1 VDEGRPPGEDEF
13 TKTYPAKEP
22 AMPLSFL
29 PALLS
34 TCLRGMDG
42 CLHARSR
49 VRVSLLCLGI
59 LLAGGRRTV
68 TSWFRAAGITAEFRA
83 AYNTV
88 WACGRRADWMAVPV
102 LRTVETIAPAGRL
115 RLALDDTP
123 TRRWGPEIEGAGL
136 HHNPN
141 PGPAGERFLY
151 GHVWVCLAALARHPE
166 RGTVALPL
174 LSEVYVRRKDV
185 EAMAPDHRVEFRTK
199 LEMAGELLRWVQAWR
214 DDGRYGSVALAC
226 DGGYAKRPF
235 LLEAKRIGVV
245 VFSRLPRNA
254 ALYDLPQTPPPGR
267 RGRKPIYGKNRIS
280 LVERAEDE
288 GGWQRVECTQYGERV
303 TKTVKTFQATWRSAG
318 GAIRVVIV
326 KEEDCWIPYFSI
338 DPDAAGREVLEMM
351 ADRGS
356 LECTFKDVKEVW
368 GAEQQQ
374 VRNLEAN
381 KGCFELNGW
390 MYSQVEAWA
399 WDKEEEELVD
409 RSASPWDGRPR
420 RPSHADKR
428 KALQREVLRN
438 KFRLTLAETL
448 DAEKIEEVIESLLD
462 MAL

>member
-1 VDEGRPPGEDEF
+1 
-13 TKTYPAKEP
+13 
-22 AMPLSFL
+22 MPLSFL

-34 TCLRGMDG
+34 TCLQRMDR
-42 CLHARSR
+42 CLPAQCS
-49 VRVSLLCLGI
+49 VRVPLLCFGI
-59 LLAGGRRTV
+59 LLADGRRTV
-68 TSWFRAAGITAEFRA
+68 TSWLRAANITVEFRA

-88 WACGRRADWMAVPV
+88 GACGRRADWMAASV
-102 LRTVETIAPAGRL
+102 LRTVETILPPGRL

-174 LSEVYVRRKDV
+174 LSELYVRRKDV
-185 EAMAPDHRVEFRTK
+185 DAMDSDHRVEFRTK
-199 LEMAGELLRWVQAWR
+199 LEMAGELLAWIQAWR
-214 DDGRYGSVALAC
+214 DQGRYDSVALAC

-235 LLEAKRIGVV
+235 LLEAKRLGVV
-245 VFSRLPRNA
+245 VFSRLPKNA
-254 ALYDLPQTPPPGR
+254 ALRDLPQTPPPGR

-280 LVERAEDE
+280 LTEQAENE
-288 GGWQRVECTQYGERV
+288 SGWQRVECTQYGKRV
-303 TKTVKTFQATWRSAG
+303 TKTIKTFQATWRSAG
-318 GAIRVVIV
+318 GQIRVVIV
-326 KEEDCWIPYFSI
+326 KEQDKWIPYFSI
-338 DPDAAGREVLEMM
+338 DPDAATTEVLEMM

-356 LECTFKDVKEVW
+356 LEGTFKDVKEVW
-368 GAEQQQ
+368 GAQQQQ

-381 KGCFELNGW
+381 KGCFNLDGW
-390 MYSQVEAWA
+390 MFSQTEVWA
-399 WDKEEEELVD
+399 WDQPDEVLVD
-409 RSASPWDGRPR
+409 RSASPWDNKPR

-438 KFRLTLAETL
+438 KLRLALAEPL
-448 DAEKIEEVIESLLD
+448 DPEKIEEVIESLLD

>member
-1 VDEGRPPGEDEF
+1 
-13 TKTYPAKEP
+13 
-22 AMPLSFL
+22 MPLSFL

-34 TCLRGMDG
+34 TCLRRMDG

-49 VRVSLLCLGI
+49 VRVSLICVGI

-68 TSWFRAAGITAEFRA
+68 TSWFRAAGITAEFRV

-88 WACGRRADWMAVPV
+88 WACGRRAESMAVPV
-102 LRTVETIAPAGRL
+102 LRAVETIIPPGRL

-141 PGPAGERFLY
+141 PGPAGEPFFY

-174 LSEVYVRRKDV
+174 LSELYVRRKDV
-185 EAMAPDHRVEFRTK
+185 DAMDADHRVEFRTK
-199 LEMAGELLRWVQAWR
+199 LEMACELLTWLQTWR
-214 DDGRYGSVALAC
+214 DERRYDSVALAC

-235 LLEAKRIGVV
+235 LLEAKRLGVV
-245 VFSRLPRNA
+245 VFSRLPKNA
-254 ALYDLPQTPPPGR
+254 ALFDLPETPPPGR
-267 RGRKPIYGKNRIS
+267 RGRKPIYGKKRIS
-280 LVERAEDE
+280 LVEMAEDE
-288 GGWQRVECTQYGERV
+288 SGWQRVECTQYGERV
-303 TKTVKTFQATWRSAG
+303 TKEIKTFQATWRSAG
-318 GAIRVVIV
+318 GVIRVVIV
-326 KEEDCWIPYFSI
+326 KEDHGWIPYFSA
-338 DPDAAGREVLEMM
+338 DPDAKAEEVLEMM

-356 LECTFKDVKEVW
+356 IEGTFKDVKEVW

-390 MYSQVEAWA
+390 MYSQTEVWA
-399 WDKEEEELVD
+399 WDRPDEELVD
-409 RSASPWDGRPR
+409 RSASPGDGEPR

-428 KALQREVLRN
+428 KALRREALRN
-438 KFRLTLAETL
+438 KIRLALAEPL
-448 DAEKIEEVIESLLD
+448 DPQKIEEVIESLLD

>member
-1 VDEGRPPGEDEF
+1 
-13 TKTYPAKEP
+13 
-22 AMPLSFL
+22 MPLSFL

-34 TCLRGMDG
+34 TCLQRMDG

-49 VRVSLLCLGI
+49 VRVSLICFGL

-88 WACGRRADWMAVPV
+88 RACGRRADGMAVAV
-102 LRTVETIAPAGRL
+102 LRAVETVLPAGRL

-174 LSEVYVRRKDV
+174 LSGPYVRRKDV
-185 EAMAPDHRVEFRTK
+185 EAMAADHRVEFRTK
-199 LEMAGELLRWVQAWR
+199 LEMAGELLAWVQAWR
-214 DDGRYGSVALAC
+214 DNGRYESVALAC

-235 LLEAKRIGVV
+235 LLEAKRLGVV
-245 VFSRLPRNA
+245 VFSRLPKNA

-280 LVERAEDE
+280 LVEQAEGE
-288 GGWQRVECTQYGERV
+288 SGWQEVECTQYGERV
-303 TKTVKTFQATWRSAG
+303 TKTIKTFQATWRSAG
-318 GAIRVVIV
+318 GATRVVIV
-326 KEEDCWIPYFSI
+326 KEEGRWIPYFSI
-338 DPDAAGREVLEMM
+338 DPDAEAEEVLEMM

-356 LECTFKDVKEVW
+356 IEGTFKDVKEVG

-374 VRNLEAN
+374 VRDREAN
-381 KGCFELNGW
+381 KGCFNLDGW
-390 MYSQVEAWA
+390 MYSQTEVWA
-399 WDKEEEELVD
+399 WDEPDEELVD

-428 KALQREVLRN
+428 KALQREALRN
-438 KFRLTLAETL
+438 KFRLALAEPL
-448 DAEKIEEVIESLLD
+448 DPERIEEVIESLLD

>member
-1 VDEGRPPGEDEF
+1 VDEGRLPGDDEF
-13 TKTYPAKEP
+13 TKTSQAKEP

-29 PALLS
+29 PSLLS
-34 TCLRGMDG
+34 TCMQCMDG
-42 CLHARSR
+42 CLHPRRS
-49 VRVSLLCLGI
+49 VRVSLLCFGI

-88 WACGRRADWMAVPV
+88 WACGRRADRMAVPV
-102 LRTVETIAPAGRL
+102 LRAVETILPPGRL

-141 PGPAGERFLY
+141 PGPAGEPFFW

-174 LSEVYVRRKDV
+174 LSEPYVRRKDV
-185 EAMAPDHRVEFRTK
+185 EGMAADRRVEFRTK
-199 LEMAGELLRWVQAWR
+199 LEMAGELLAWAQAWR
-214 DDGRYGSVALAC
+214 DEGRYGSVALAC

-235 LLEAKRIGVV
+235 LLEAKRLGVV
-245 VFSRLPRNA
+245 VFSRLPKNA
-254 ALYDLPQTPPPGR
+254 ALFDLPQTPPPGR
-267 RGRKPIYGKNRIS
+267 RGRKPIYGKDRIS
-280 LVERAEDE
+280 LEELAGDE

-303 TKTVKTFQATWRSAG
+303 TKTVKTFQATWRSAR

-338 DPDAAGREVLEMM
+338 DPDATAGEVLEAM

-381 KGCFELNGW
+381 EGCFNLNGW
-390 MYSQVEAWA
+390 MYSQTEVWA
-399 WDKEEEELVD
+399 WDRPDEELVD
-409 RSASPWDGRPR
+409 RSACPWDAEPR

-428 KALQREVLRN
+428 KALRREVLRN
-438 KFRLTLAETL
+438 KIQLALAERL
-448 DAEKIEEVIESLLD
+448 DAGKIEEVIESLLD

>member
-1 VDEGRPPGEDEF
+1 
-13 TKTYPAKEP
+13 
-22 AMPLSFL
+22 MPLSFL

-34 TCLRGMDG
+34 TCFRCMDG
-42 CLHARSR
+42 CLHPRRS
-49 VRVSLLCLGI
+49 VRVSLLCFGI
-59 LLAGGRRTV
+59 LLASERRTV
-68 TSWFRAAGITAEFRA
+68 TSWFRAAEITAEFRA

-88 WACGRRADWMAVPV
+88 WSCGRRADWMAVPV
-102 LRTVETIAPAGRL
+102 LRTVETILPPGRL

-136 HHNPN
+136 PHNPN

-174 LSEVYVRRKDV
+174 LSELYVRRKDV
-185 EAMAPDHRVEFRTK
+185 DAMEADHRVEFRTK
-199 LEMAGELLRWVQAWR
+199 LEMAGELLAWVQAWR
-214 DDGRYGSVALAC
+214 DKGRYDSVALAC

-235 LLEAKRIGVV
+235 LLEAKRLGVV

-254 ALYDLPQTPPPGR
+254 ALCDLPQTPPPGR

-280 LVERAEDE
+280 LEEQAEDE
-288 GGWQRVECTQYGERV
+288 SGWQRVECTQYGERV
-303 TKTVKTFQATWRSAG
+303 TKTVKTFQATWRSARG
-318 GAIRVVIV
+318 VIRVVIV
-326 KEEDCWIPYFSI
+326 KEGNCWIPYFSI
-338 DPDAAGREVLEMM
+338 DPDATAGEVLEMM

-356 LECTFKDVKEVW
+356 IEGTFKDVKEVW
-368 GAEQQQ
+368 GAGQQQ

-390 MYSQVEAWA
+390 MYSQTEVWA
-399 WDKEEEELVD
+399 WDKPDEELVD
-409 RSASPWDGRPR
+409 RSASPWDGKPR
-420 RPSHADKR
+420 RPSHPDKR
-428 KALQREVLRN
+428 KALKREVLRN
-438 KFRLTLAETL
+438 KFRLALTEPL
-448 DAEKIEEVIESLLD
+448 DPAKIEEVIESLLD